1 MFDEPDLTNKL
12 RLRLRSGLR
21 LRVLVDR
28 QQLKRKTEWAKRS
41 LDRLDKLR
49 KAGAQVFLC
58 SGCFDEG
65 CFHNKELVV
74 DKRFYFGGSANFT
87 HAARNYNKERCF
99 FATGPE
105 VASVL
110 ADLQEER
117 ERAVLWDGRSV

>member
-1 MFDEPDLTNKL
+1 MFDEPDLQNKL
-12 RLRLRSGLR
+12 HLRLRSGLR

-28 QQLKRKTEWAKRS
+28 QQLKRKTDWAKRS
-41 LDRLDKLR
+41 LQRLDKLR

-58 SGCFDEG
+58 SGRFDAG

-74 DKRFYFGGSANFT
+74 DKRFYFSGSANFT
-87 HAARNYNKERCF
+87 HAARHYNSERCL

-110 ADLQEER
+110 ADLQEQR
-117 ERAVLWDGRSV
+117 ERALLWDGRSF